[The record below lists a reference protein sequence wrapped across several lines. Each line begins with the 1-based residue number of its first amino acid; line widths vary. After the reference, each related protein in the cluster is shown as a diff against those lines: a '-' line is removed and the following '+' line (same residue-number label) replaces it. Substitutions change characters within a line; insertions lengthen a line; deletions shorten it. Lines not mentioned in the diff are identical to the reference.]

1 MYAARCRPTD
11 ETNGDQIG
19 TLDDA
24 NALSDLKP
32 AIELFAPTRIPWVQ
46 AIPDAQQKDAM

>member
-1 MYAARCRPTD
+1 MYGARCRPAG
-11 ETNGDQIG
+11 ETNSNQIG

-24 NALSDLKP
+24 SALSGLKP

-46 AIPDAQQKDAM
+46 AVDGAQQKDAM